1 MNSYND
7 YNNSFV
13 QDQYELIRRK
23 YKEFQNELNSSGLL
37 NFSDTFLSDF
47 PLETL
52 PSYVLEFI
60 NENKNI
66 RKVIEQLNKNIG
78 ERINNLCKSLPE
90 NSVFEGLPV
99 GVSKVNLTQVY
110 YDIDAALQKVNEAT
124 TFVNDNLKF
133 LKKISQENKI
143 VTQKNKDL
151 QAQIDSMSR
160 EISHQQFKLDK
171 LAEENSI
178 KDKELQNSFT
188 YWVNNSQR
196 LDLLEKLMNEQ
207 EAISQDVDSDRNEL
221 IFLLEEKIK
230 KLVDSQKINKDTYES
245 IKTKD
250 VNSEDFYVGVVDLLH
265 YFTFRY
271 VSEIIGNASLLEK
284 YSNNHLD
291 IVKNLLSKFLTNEKD
306 EYGKDILTLIENA
319 QEDSLLIPNND
330 NIDEILVIKNF
341 DDLKKYLKDVFI
353 KKILK
358 DKDKLKDLI
367 LTFESI
373 KNFIFKNHGLN
384 IVGKNI
390 KEISDILNNFET
402 VLQQYERNVSDSIK
416 LLESNDNFNLSDEL
430 LKEKYWIK
438 SINVVDKIYKLISE
452 WYFDF
457 RRVDGYL
464 NCIDKKDISQV
475 INLSIN
481 EQQINNELVKIAKD
495 FKETLNYDIESQDLD
510 IQTNDA
516 INQESFSDIEDIK
529 LDISNDNSELEDK
542 KIEAIRNYVDKIVS
556 ASNQSIVDKINKL
569 ESFLKISCGKESE
582 DYLKNSLDNKHKL
595 LDDNYRKTSLMEF
608 NSNKNLKL
616 RLIKSKLIRL
626 KIQTEILRNENYNSV
641 LDILT

>member
-306 EYGKDILTLIENA
+306 EYGQDMLTLIENA

>member
-13 QDQYELIRRK
+13 QDQYELIKRK

-110 YDIDAALQKVNEAT
+110 YDIDTALQKVNEAT

-171 LAEENSI
+171 LVEENSI

-221 IFLLEEKIK
+221 IYLLEEKIK
-230 KLVDSQKINKDTYES
+230 TLVDSQKINKYTYES

-250 VNSEDFYVGVVDLLH
+250 INSEDFYVGIVDLLH

-390 KEISDILNNFET
+390 KEISDILNNSET

-430 LKEKYWIK
+430 LKERYWIK

-457 RRVDGYL
+457 RRVDDYL

-475 INLSIN
+475 INISID
-481 EQQINNELVKIAKD
+481 EQHINNELVEIAED
-495 FKETLNYDIESQDLD
+495 FKETLNYDIESEDLD

-516 INQESFSDIEDIK
+516 INQESFNDIEEIK
-529 LDISNDNSELEDK
+529 LDMPNYNSELEDK

-582 DYLKNSLDNKHKL
+582 DYLKHSLDNKHKL
-595 LDDNYRKTSLMEF
+595 
-608 NSNKNLKL
+608 
-616 RLIKSKLIRL
+616 
-626 KIQTEILRNENYNSV
+626 
-641 LDILT
+641 